1 MLVARCCI
9 TTRPGQRLREC
20 PHAPPKA
27 TQTESAWTRPR
38 PPLSL
43 AWVTGGRQRDPAPGS
58 VVMNVPCVYHGA
70 VSPCGW
76 ATRCRNPPRPG
87 PRKKCLD
94 EAWISPSPPRWPV
107 EVHIVAYPGAQLS
120 GMVHMGNTV
129 LHHHA
134 VGPHVAEIPP
144 PPHPKKLLG
153 RAALLLWL
161 LLQPTLTGWMR
172 ARGSRAGEVGWPHG
186 DMCACGE

>member
-1 MLVARCCI
+1 MGVTVLHH
-9 TTRPGQRLREC
+9 
-20 PHAPPKA
+20 HAVGSKVTGMPPLPPQSDPNSA
-27 TQTESAWTRPR
+27 ESGHAEAR

-58 VVMNVPCVYHGA
+58 VVMNVPYRYHGA
-70 VSPCGW
+70 ASPCGW

-94 EAWISPSPPRWPV
+94 EVWIPPSPPRWPV

-129 LHHHA
+129 PLCHA
-134 VGPHVAEIPP
+134 VGPHVADIPP
-144 PPHPKKLLG
+144 TPHPKKLLERG
-153 RAALLLWL
+153 LLSWIALCCS
-161 LLQPTLTGWMR
+161 QNMPFPG
-172 ARGSRAGEVGWPHG
+172 
-186 DMCACGE
+186 